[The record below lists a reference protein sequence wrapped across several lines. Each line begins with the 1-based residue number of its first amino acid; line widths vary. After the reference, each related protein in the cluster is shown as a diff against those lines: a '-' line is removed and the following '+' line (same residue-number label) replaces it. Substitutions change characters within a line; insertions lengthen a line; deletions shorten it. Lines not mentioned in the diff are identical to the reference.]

1 MSRARGGYIG
11 FNRTAAT
18 SAINSAASGVWTVRE
33 AEALKRAGT
42 WPIASPSLWL
52 DASASNTLFDAT
64 TGGSLVAA
72 NGQIA
77 RWEDKSGNGNH
88 FTQATAANRPIRKA
102 SLRNGLDVV
111 QTSAGNNQ
119 RMQSSISFP
128 ASDYTVFAAFSPTED
143 DVNFRY
149 VLEWT
154 NFGTVFAYRGRMPG
168 RPGFYQFNEWRDAT
182 AATAPVPHVL
192 SWTLDSASGATIHSN
207 NVQVGTSL
215 SYTTRR
221 TWGGTSYIF
230 GDSGNVVFLY
240 GDFFELIVF
249 RSVMSSAE
257 RAAITNYL
265 LAKWLIS

>member
-1 MSRARGGYIG
+1 MSRPRGGYMG
-11 FNRTAAT
+11 FTRTAAT

-42 WPIASPSLWL
+42 WPIFSPSLWL

-72 NGQIA
+72 DGQVA

-111 QTSAGNNQ
+111 QTSEGNNQ

-143 DVNFRY
+143 DTTFRY
-149 VLEWT
+149 AIEWT
-154 NFGTVFAYRGRMPG
+154 SFPTTFAYRGTTAG

-182 AATAPVPHVL
+182 AGSAAGPHVL
-192 SWTLDSASGATIHSN
+192 SWTLDSASGATIHRN

-230 GDSGNVVFLY
+230 GDSGNSVFLH

-249 RSVMSSAE
+249 CSAMSSAD
-257 RAAITNYL
+257 RTAITNYL
-265 LAKWLIS
+265 LAKWGIS